1 MILTLLLT
9 CFIVTALPNSDLD
22 LSGMS
27 HTLHHAAFTM
37 HSIAYRLSPIS
48 VLQQPPDPDAIEQGR
63 NMRVAIFL
71 IISIVTSS
79 LSLGIAFG
87 IRRRIDQIGGPIEDE
102 DD

>member
-1 MILTLLLT
+1 MILSLVLT
-9 CFIVTALPNSDLD
+9 FFIFTALPDSALD
-22 LSGMS
+22 LSGAN
-27 HTLHHAAFTM
+27 HALHHAAFIM
-37 HSIAYRLSPIS
+37 HSIGYWLLAIGFI
-48 VLQQPPDPDAIEQGR
+48 QQPPDPDAIEQGR

-87 IRRRIDQIGGPIEDE
+87 IRKRIDQIGGPVEDE